1 MASDVQ
7 SMTSR
12 RAMLMRRAAFML
24 SCGLVVRCTF
34 CHITRP
40 GFCHPQTSNFRGY
53 WFSQMLLLFT
63 WPSVSRRHLLLAA
76 ASTAATP
83 SRSKAVE
90 QTSDVQ
96 CIRDM
101 AIKNALRESCHA
113 MQFFDVFCTFWMD
126 RKNGHTCCQGF
137 QKLASGSRF
146 S

>member
-40 GFCHPQTSNFRGY
+40 GFCHPQTSNFRGC

-113 MQFFDVFCTFWMD
+113 MQLFDVFWTFWMD
-126 RKNGHTCCQGF
+126 RKNGHTCHQGF